1 VRVAETMADLHIDDF
16 YKDAALILLRLY
28 GVFPRKHLLFVDE
41 ICGFEEADEFGLPS
55 ARSAGC
61 FSAMIWLGEQGYL
74 QYEAAIRQEALDQA
88 VLTEKSFLLLSSRS
102 ELPVLD
108 AEPQLPPSVMAES
121 LTNVAQLRRAV
132 GSNSSILIEQCVHYL
147 LSSAQRFNHN

>member
-1 VRVAETMADLHIDDF
+1 MADLHIDDF
-16 YKDAALILLRLY
+16 YKDVALILLRLY

-74 QYEAAIRQEALDQA
+74 RYEAAIRQEALDQT

-102 ELPVLD
+102 EIPAPD
-108 AEPQLPPSVMAES
+108 TENATAEKLPPSVMAQS
-121 LTNVAQLRRAV
+121 LTNVAQLRRV
-132 GSNSSILIEQCVHYL
+132 IGSNSSILIEQCVHYL
-147 LSSAQRFNHN
+147 LSHAQRSS

>member
-1 VRVAETMADLHIDDF
+1 MADLHIDDF

-41 ICGFEEADEFGLPS
+41 ICGFEEPDEFGLPS
-55 ARSAGC
+55 ARNAGC

-74 QYEAAIRQEALDQA
+74 QYEAAIRQEALDQT
-88 VLTEKSFLLLSSRS
+88 VLTEKGFLLLSSRS

-108 AEPQLPPSVMAES
+108 AENIAEAQLPLSVMAES
-121 LTNVAQLRRAV
+121 LTNVAQLRRAI
-132 GSNSSILIEQCVHYL
+132 GSNSS
-147 LSSAQRFNHN
+147 